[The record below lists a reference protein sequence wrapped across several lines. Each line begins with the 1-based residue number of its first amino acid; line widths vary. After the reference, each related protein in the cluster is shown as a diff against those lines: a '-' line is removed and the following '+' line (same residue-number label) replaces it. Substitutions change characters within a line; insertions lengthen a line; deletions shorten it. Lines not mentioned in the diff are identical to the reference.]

1 MKRIIRLLRPMIFTV
16 VSLNAMFCNAKEKSD
31 DEESYKWEGNLTG
44 DLNTNGWGL
53 SVGFNW
59 MPFTYVGIG
68 ASIGFD
74 SEIVEISDWG
84 RDYSD
89 PNYINDYCARFIF
102 KPSLLF
108 RTPSLLNVK
117 SQDLSLHLFASPG
130 VIMSPY
136 PSGSKNSGWLY
147 WTGSTGITAILD
159 RLVFSLGYS
168 CSDYSLIDGNPR
180 THHSYGY
187 VHKTNDYVHKA
198 NDYGTGKKH
207 LTHSVFLSFGF
218 KF

>member
-1 MKRIIRLLRPMIFTV
+1 
-16 VSLNAMFCNAKEKSD
+16 
-31 DEESYKWEGNLTG
+31 
-44 DLNTNGWGL
+44 
-53 SVGFNW
+53 
-59 MPFTYVGIG
+59 
-68 ASIGFD
+68 
-74 SEIVEISDWG
+74 
-84 RDYSD
+84 
-89 PNYINDYCARFIF
+89 
-102 KPSLLF
+102 
-108 RTPSLLNVK
+108 
-117 SQDLSLHLFASPG
+117 
-130 VIMSPY
+130 MSPY

-198 NDYGTGKKH
+198 NDYGAGKKH